1 MNYSLHAKHRSA
13 GWLQFPFWIISRI
26 QAQQVFVGFLAG
38 GWAGVALAVKMTEG
52 GIVVGAY
59 GVAIGGCYGGGPAE
73 VSGPNDALVIWGIP

>member
-1 MNYSLHAKHRSA
+1 M
-13 GWLQFPFWIISRI
+13 
-26 QAQQVFVGFLAG
+26 GFLAG
-38 GWAGVALAVKMTEG
+38 GWAGVALAVKITEG